1 MTVGFVKSK
10 LCSIFQQ
17 NRNVLFVESAEYQR
31 ATNVHD
37 AAEQFHVFKQ
47 DVAVDVCHHYIKYAA
62 DMVENAAVSEEYF
75 HIVNAIEDSI
85 MFGILNAPFVDVISY
100 NIFGS

>member
-1 MTVGFVKSK
+1 
-10 LCSIFQQ
+10 
-17 NRNVLFVESAEYQR
+17 
-31 ATNVHD
+31 
-37 AAEQFHVFKQ
+37 
-47 DVAVDVCHHYIKYAA
+47 
-62 DMVENAAVSEEYF
+62 MVENAAVSEEYF